1 MSLLHEKK
9 VVSYFTEFLEKQNKF
24 LIDFTRSKE
33 YPLFKFIE
41 EIIRERNDKQLSILD
56 VGCGIGHTLESINR
70 FFPGNKL
77 YGIDITPS
85 LIEFA
90 KKYRNPEINFKI
102 GSVLNLPY
110 RDNSFDIVFAEN
122 VLHHLVS
129 STREKSKKLV
139 EVALKEC
146 ARVLKNGG
154 YILVDECLVRDKF
167 NSYLLFYIS
176 NIWSRIGFF
185 EIPMFEMNK
194 NVIVSFLTFKEFMK
208 IIENV
213 DFNTICKTIK
223 IWKPKNIT
231 EFIKQKLLHYVD
243 RNVYYMG
250 KICK

>member
-24 LIDFTRSKE
+24 LIDFTRPKE

-41 EIIRERNDKQLSILD
+41 EIIRERNDEQLSILE
-56 VGCGIGHTLESINR
+56 VGCGVGYTLESINR

-77 YGIDITPS
+77 YGIDIIPS

-90 KKYRNPEINFKI
+90 KKYRNHEINFKI

-110 RDNSFDIVFAEN
+110 RENSFDIVFAEN

-129 STREKSKKLV
+129 STREKSKHLV

-154 YILVDECLVRDKF
+154 YILVDECLVASKLQ
-167 NSYLLFYIS
+167 SYLLFLQQMYI
-176 NIWSRIGFF
+176 
-185 EIPMFEMNK
+185 
-194 NVIVSFLTFKEFMK
+194 
-208 IIENV
+208 
-213 DFNTICKTIK
+213 
-223 IWKPKNIT
+223 
-231 EFIKQKLLHYVD
+231 QK
-243 RNVYYMG
+243 
-250 KICK
+250 